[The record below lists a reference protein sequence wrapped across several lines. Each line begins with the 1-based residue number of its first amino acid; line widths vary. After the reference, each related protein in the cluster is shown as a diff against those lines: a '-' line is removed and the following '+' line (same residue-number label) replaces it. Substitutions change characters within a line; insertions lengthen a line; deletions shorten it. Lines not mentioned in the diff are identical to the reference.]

1 MREGAGR
8 GRREGG
14 RAGEAR
20 GRDLVRRHTR
30 THHDCHGK
38 APCEG
43 GANHP
48 SDGPRAMAAWRGRRP
63 EREGRAKPEGG
74 RARWGASGRRGWGAD
89 APGANRLGSVRQ
101 QLARCLG
108 AVVVD
113 QDAEHTL
120 FRAGDTHSDRRR

>member
-30 THHDCHGK
+30 THHECHGK

-74 RARWGASGRRGWGAD
+74 RDGVQAGVEGGARTRLAPTAS
-89 APGANRLGSVRQ
+89 APYGISLPVVSVR
-101 QLARCLG
+101 
-108 AVVVD
+108 
-113 QDAEHTL
+113 
-120 FRAGDTHSDRRR
+120 S